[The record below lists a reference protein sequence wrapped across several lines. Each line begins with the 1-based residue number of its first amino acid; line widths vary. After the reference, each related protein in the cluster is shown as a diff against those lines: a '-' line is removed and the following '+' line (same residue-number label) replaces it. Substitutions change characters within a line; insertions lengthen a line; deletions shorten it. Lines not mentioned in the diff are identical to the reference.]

1 MVKTVTVTKSF
12 IDACGRRQKTRRNQ
26 RSRRIPL
33 PSRSLKIPR
42 SQGIPR
48 SREIL
53 DLSCCLVLSRI
64 EQLVSGD
71 HRRWSTQ
78 RASSRNR
85 TLMTQSIQTR
95 TNSAAASHDRYAS
108 VMLRRRSCFRGKI
121 NQAEMACP
129 MNDTSAYVIL
139 TSLLMLWMFH
149 PSGYTYS
156 GQFPASFRVPSS
168 SSSMAESIRKTPW
181 RLHAASAS
189 SPTLRVQ

>member
-1 MVKTVTVTKSF
+1 MSLV
-12 IDACGRRQKTRRNQ
+12 DACGRRQKTRRNQ
-26 RSRRIPL
+26 RSRRTPL
-33 PSRSLKIPR
+33 PEKTPGILR

-53 DLSCCLVLSRI
+53 NLSCCLVLSRI
-64 EQLVSGD
+64 EQLVSGA
-71 HRRWSTQ
+71 HPRCSTQ

-85 TLMTQSIQTR
+85 TRTPQSIQTR
-95 TNSAAASHDRYAS
+95 TNSAAASHDRFAS
-108 VMLRRRSCFRGKI
+108 VTLRRRSCFRGKI

-156 GQFPASFRVPSS
+156 GQFSASF
-168 SSSMAESIRKTPW
+168 
-181 RLHAASAS
+181 
-189 SPTLRVQ
+189 